1 MKIETYQYPHS
12 SFLAVEKD
20 LTIIVDHILK
30 NERLKKLLFY
40 TTRDCLRRPNIGDEE
55 TFKMFNKEIKIVP
68 KLYVDKS
75 VLNYIIISF
84 DTFTT
89 NGTNPEYRD
98 NMINFDIVCHFDQ
111 WQLEDNQL
119 RPYRIAAEL
128 DSMFNKK
135 HLSGIG
141 ETQFLGAT
149 QIILNDEFAGLSLL
163 YQAIHGNED
172 KKNAL
177 NPKEQQDIN
186 INFDQIFN
194 V

>member
-1 MKIETYQYPHS
+1 MKIDTYQYPHS

-20 LTIIVDHILK
+20 LAIIIDHLLK

-40 TTRDCLRRPNIGDEE
+40 TTRDCLRKPNVNDEE
-55 TFKMFNKEIKIVP
+55 TFKMFNKEIKIIP
-68 KLYVDKS
+68 KIYVDKS
-75 VLNYIIISF
+75 VLNYIVINFNNFIE
-84 DTFTT
+84 
-89 NGTNPEYRD
+89 NNQNPYYRD
-98 NMINFDIVCHFDQ
+98 NTINFQIVCHYDQ

-135 HLSGIG
+135 HLTGIG
-141 ETQFLGAT
+141 ETQFLIAT
-149 QIILNDEFAGLSLL
+149 QTIWNDEFAGLSLT
-163 YQAIHGNED
+163 YQVIHGNED

>member
-20 LTIIVDHILK
+20 LTIIVDHLLK

-40 TTRDCLRRPNIGDEE
+40 TTRDCLKRPNIGDEE
-55 TFKMFNKEIKIVP
+55 TFKMFGKEIKIVP
-68 KLYVDKS
+68 KIYVDKT
-75 VLNYIIISF
+75 VLNYIIINF
-84 DTFTT
+84 DNFIT
-89 NGTNPEYRD
+89 NFKNPEYR
-98 NMINFDIVCHFDQ
+98 NNTIHFDIICHIDQ

-141 ETQFLGAT
+141 ETEFLGAK
-149 QIILNDEFAGLSLL
+149 QIVLNDEFIGITIM

-172 KKNAL
+172 KKKAL